1 VNYPITNCFRF
12 TEIEHGACS
21 PELRFGR
28 IVLPFDEFFGSLM
41 GVHRVFMRLFGE
53 FVSGQVIPFAVGDC
67 CSVMGMGGQVVEF
80 YDSIL

>member
-1 VNYPITNCFRF
+1 
-12 TEIEHGACS
+12 
-21 PELRFGR
+21 
-28 IVLPFDEFFGSLM
+28 M